1 MCIYLPSCCGWS
13 SLHQAHHRGQAD
25 NMKQWFMTWFHRFGS
40 PKWFYQV
47 TEGWSRVL
55 AALSCLLLL
64 TGVVWGLVYS
74 PADYLQGDS
83 YRIIF
88 LHVPSAF
95 LAQSIY
101 LVMAVA
107 AFIYCV
113 WRMTLADYV
122 IQASVVIGMLMTALA
137 LISGAIWGK
146 PTWGTWWQWDARIT
160 TMFILLL
167 LYFGIML
174 IRHSTSNQRNAA
186 YASALVTLLGIINI
200 PLIKYSVD
208 WWFTLH
214 QPATLKLT
222 EKPTMATSMLIP
234 LLITIAG
241 FYMYY
246 AWILLIRLRSL
257 ILLHASQSNWIKKH
271 L

>member
-1 MCIYLPSCCGWS
+1 
-13 SLHQAHHRGQAD
+13 
-25 NMKQWFMTWFHRFGS
+25 MKQWFITWFHRFGS
-40 PKWFYQV
+40 PKWFYQT
-47 TEGWSRVL
+47 TEGWSGVL
-55 AALSCLLLL
+55 ATLSCMVLL
-64 TGVVWGLVYS
+64 TGLIWGLLYS
-74 PADYLQGDS
+74 PADYLQGNS

-101 LVMAVA
+101 LVMAIA
-107 AFIYCV
+107 AFIYSV
-113 WRMTLADYV
+113 WRMTMADYV
-122 IQASVVIGMLMTALA
+122 IQASAAIGMLMTALA

-160 TMFILLL
+160 TMFILFL
-167 LYFGIML
+167 LYIGIIF
-174 IRHSTSNQRNAA
+174 IRYSMRNQRNAS
-186 YASALVTLLGIINI
+186 YASALLTLLGIINI

-222 EKPTMATSMLIP
+222 EKPAMAASMWMP

-241 FYMYY
+241 FYLYY
-246 AWILLIRLRSL
+246 GWALLIRLRSL
-257 ILLHASQSNWIKKH
+257 ILTQSRQSNWVKKC